1 MTSNLKKA
9 FEAASKLPPAD
20 QDALA
25 AAILEEVKVEGL
37 WDASFAKT
45 PGALERLT
53 QPCRSTGRARRAP
66 SILTSSDLPHDEAV
80 SRGVRLPAVSSRPV
94 SSQPPV
100 QAGPPDAAHLLGA
113 HVPIDPHRRAPPRSR
128 LRSSSESGDGLRAPE
143 GIRSDSATAVAR
155 IAQRDGRILF
165 VIHYR

>member
-25 AAILEEVKVEGL
+25 AAI
-37 WDASFAKT
+37 D
-45 PGALERLT
+45 PR
-53 QPCRSTGRARRAP
+53 RRA
-66 SILTSSDLPHDEAV
+66 L
-80 SRGVRLPAVSSRPV
+80 
-94 SSQPPV
+94 
-100 QAGPPDAAHLLGA
+100 
-113 HVPIDPHRRAPPRSR
+113 PRSR
-128 LRSSSESGDGLRAPE
+128 LRSSSESGEGLRAPE